1 MVSAQDMEEGMD
13 GAKSGGFLRI
23 LRLAR
28 SEWPYLVL
36 GLLPLWLTATGAGPA
51 AGVLADCLTL

>member
-1 MVSAQDMEEGMD
+1 MEEGTD

-28 SEWPYLVL
+28 PEWPYLVL
-36 GLLPLWLTATGAGPA
+36 CLLLQGLTAIRAGRA
-51 AGVLADCLTL
+51 TGVLPDCLTL